1 MGPPRNLLCERFE
14 TKEQMFARL
23 IANWVYG
30 GFLAGLLLLLL
41 TPVLVYSWP
50 ASLLTTFLCLPVY
63 MVHQYEEHDNDR
75 FRLFVNQKI
84 GERRVGLSPLA
95 VFVINVPGVW
105 GVIGISLALAA
116 TVSIGFGLVAVYLIL
131 LNGTIHV
138 IQALISRGYNPG
150 LGTAILLFLPLGG
163 YGITAIQQAGGG
175 TFLMHM
181 TGAGAAIAIHVAII
195 VHAMRRRPGL

>member
-1 MGPPRNLLCERFE
+1 
-14 TKEQMFARL
+14 MFARL

-41 TPVLVYSWP
+41 TPVLVHSWP
-50 ASLLTTFLCLPVY
+50 VSLVTTFLCLPVY

-84 GERRVGLSPLA
+84 GKRRVGLSPLA

-116 TVSIGFGLVAVYLIL
+116 TVSAGFGLVAVYLVL

-138 IQALISRGYNPG
+138 VQAVFSRGYNPG
-150 LGTAILLFLPLGG
+150 LGTAIVLFLPLGG
-163 YGITAIQQAGGG
+163 YGIAAIQQTGGG

-195 VHAMRRRPGL
+195 VHTMRQRPGL

>member
-1 MGPPRNLLCERFE
+1 
-14 TKEQMFARL
+14 MFARL

-41 TPVLVYSWP
+41 TPVLVHSWP
-50 ASLLTTFLCLPVY
+50 ASLVTTFLCLPVY

-84 GERRVGLSPLA
+84 GKGRVGLSPLA

-105 GVIGISLALAA
+105 GLVGMSLALAA
-116 TVSIGFGLVAVYLIL
+116 TMSVGFGLVAVYLVL

-138 IQALISRGYNPG
+138 VQAVISRGYNPG
-150 LGTAILLFLPLGG
+150 LGTAIALFLPLGV
-163 YGITAIQQAGGG
+163 YGVAVIHQAGGG
-175 TFLMHM
+175 TLLMHT
-181 TGAGAAIAIHVAII
+181 TGAIAAIAIHVAII
-195 VHAMRRRPGL
+195 VHVMRRRPGSDLTP